1 MNMLEKEFNNLI
13 VETFHLILKEEMIF
27 VKSLTN
33 YDVSA
38 REIHIIESIRNRN
51 ENATIS
57 DIAEAMQITLPSVTV
72 MVNKLETQGYVIK
85 KKDELDAR
93 TIRLSLTIKGEEIDD
108 RHTDFHRTMVKE
120 IFGDLTSFEKDILAG
135 AVKRLKDFFLE
146 KNKTRK

>member
-1 MNMLEKEFNNLI
+1 MDMLEKEFNNLI